1 MEHISRRGFLAQSL
15 RLVGAAAVL
24 AVPSGAAWL
33 LCRYPPPG
41 TLRKVADAS
50 NPLMRQARWWK
61 TACAGVQCTLC
72 PFECFLPE
80 GQRGICNVRQN
91 VGGRLMTLVYAQ
103 PVSIHIDPI
112 EKKPVHHLL
121 PGTTAYSLATV
132 GCNLR
137 CAFCQ
142 NWEISQALPE
152 HAVGTLRTPAQIVQA
167 ALAAGSASVAYT
179 YAEPAV
185 FYEYVHDTAVL
196 AKQAGLHNVMVSA
209 GYINPEP
216 LRELAPLMDMVKIDL
231 KGFNERFY
239 RRVVKGELR
248 FVLRTLRELRRLN
261 TLVEIVNLVVPGMND
276 DPREIRA
283 MCEWISREM
292 GPQTPLFFSRFTPNY
307 RLQNLPP
314 TPVETLERAH
324 AIAKEVGL
332 DYVYIGNV
340 HGHPTESTF
349 CPKCGRVMIKRHGYS
364 VQEYNLQS
372 GGYCPFDG
380 TRIPGIWL

>member
-1 MEHISRRGFLAQSL
+1 MERVSRRAFLAQSL
-15 RLVGAAAVL
+15 RLAGAAAAL
-24 AVPSGAAWL
+24 AVPSGAVWL
-33 LCRYPPPG
+33 LARHPPPG
-41 TLRKVADAS
+41 ALRTIADAA
-50 NPLMRQARWWK
+50 NPRMRQARWWK
-61 TACAGVQCTLC
+61 TACAGVQCVLC

-103 PVSIHIDPI
+103 PVSIHLDPI

-121 PGTTAYSLATV
+121 PGTTAYSLSTV

-152 HAVGTLRTPAQIVQA
+152 HAIGALRAPAQLVQE
-167 ALAAGSASVAYT
+167 ALAAGSASMAYT

-196 AKQAGLHNVMVSA
+196 ARQAGLRNVMVSA

-216 LRELAPLMDMVKIDL
+216 LRELAPLMDVVKIDL

-261 TLVEIVNLVVPGMND
+261 TLVEIVTLVVPGMND

-283 MCEWISREM
+283 MCEWIRREM
-292 GPQTPLFFSRFTPNY
+292 GPRTPLFFSRFTPHY

-324 AIAKEVGL
+324 AIAKAVGL

-340 HGHPTESTF
+340 HGHPTESTY
-349 CPKCGRVMIKRHGYS
+349 CPACGRVMVGRYGYA
-364 VQEYNLQS
+364 VTAYHLMP
-372 GGYCPFDG
+372 GGLCPFDG
-380 TRIPGIWL
+380 TQIPGIWL